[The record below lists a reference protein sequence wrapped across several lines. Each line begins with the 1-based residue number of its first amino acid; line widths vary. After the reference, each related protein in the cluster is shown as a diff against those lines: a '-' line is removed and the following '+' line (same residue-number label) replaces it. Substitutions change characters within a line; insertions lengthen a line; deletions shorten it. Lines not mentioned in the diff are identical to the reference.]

1 MSAATKISG
10 NAATCIKILNGLT
23 FDQLRWIFTSY
34 DESELV
40 QHEWDSSSVPFSD
53 NDNSTHLWS
62 ELNPSCAEEEI
73 RIAITDNESSNLL
86 FKELIFVGVDE
97 TFASNRKD
105 ASVNTTTNEDL
116 VQFILDSENAITFFG
131 LAFVIA
137 NINQELLSLVPVNIG
152 DEKSI
157 KASAASLEDGI
168 YPMSRRLYMN
178 LHDDEASL
186 QSTRGLL
193 EFGFSEAGD
202 AATKSVGLW
211 PIDQWEKLLMSTR
224 VQSASGIPLSEIE
237 AYCGPGGGA
246 ISIAG
251 SSTVFPVAQVWA
263 EIYSI
268 GCPGTVFTVEGGG
281 SSVGAGR
288 VCGNP
293 ALGPPVDIGDMSRQW
308 KDSEADVKEGYL
320 YHCKDPGE
328 TTRSAIQIDVA
339 IDGLTVAVKELGPAW
354 DCIQIL
360 GGLSIDQLRWIYSD
374 YTDSQLE
381 NSGWDP
387 KSLKNSDSNSQTHLW
402 NELDER
408 CPRFEIRIAG
418 ADDQSGTYEYFLESV
433 LTDHANGETF
443 DLNRP
448 GFGYKNSAVDEE
460 LVAYIEEFAESIS
473 YFGYSYYFANK
484 DLLSAVAISNSDGN
498 QVLPDS
504 ETIGNGLYSPL
515 ARRIFMN
522 LYNERDSLQHTAPFV
537 EFGLA
542 NAKLVEATG
551 YVAIPISDVDAMSDR
566 LRQVSQLE
574 GATSHGC
581 SLMRLLI
588 AGAIVGI
595 TLCVL

>member
-10 NAATCIKILNGLT
+10 NAAACINILNGLT

-34 DESELV
+34 DETQLIRNG
-40 QHEWDSSSVPFSD
+40 WNSSSVPFSD

-62 ELNPSCAEEEI
+62 ELNPSCPGEEI
-73 RIAITDNESSNLL
+73 RIAFTDDENSNHL
-86 FKELIFVGVDE
+86 FKELIFAGVDE
-97 TFASNRKD
+97 TFASNR
-105 ASVNTTTNEDL
+105 ALVNATTNEDL
-116 VQFILDSENAITFFG
+116 VQFILDNENAITYFG

-152 DEKSI
+152 EGKST
-157 KASAASLEDGI
+157 KASAASLGDGV
-168 YPMSRRLYMN
+168 YPMARRLYMN

-186 QSTRGLL
+186 RSTRGLL
-193 EFGFSEAGD
+193 DFGFSEAGD
-202 AATKSVGLW
+202 TATKSVGLW

-224 VQSASGIPLSEIE
+224 VQSASGIPLGEIGE
-237 AYCGPGGGA
+237 YCGPGGGA

-268 GCPGTVFTVEGGG
+268 GCPGTAFSVEGGG
-281 SSVGAGR
+281 SSVGASR
-288 VCGNP
+288 VCGDP
-293 ALGPPVDIGDMSRQW
+293 ALGTPVDIGNMSRQW
-308 KDSEADVKEGYL
+308 KDSEADAKGEYL
-320 YHCKDPGE
+320 YQCKDPGD
-328 TTRSAIQIDVA
+328 TDRSAIQIDVA

-354 DCIQIL
+354 DCIHLL

-381 NSGWDP
+381 GSGWDP
-387 KSLKNSDSNSQTHLW
+387 KSLKNSDNNSQTHLW

-408 CPRFEIRIAG
+408 CPRIEIRIAG
-418 ADDQSGTYEYFLESV
+418 ADDGSGTYEYFLESV

-460 LVAYIEEFAESIS
+460 LVAYINEFAESIS
-473 YFGYSYYFANK
+473 YFGYSYYFANM
-484 DLLSAVAISNSDGN
+484 DLLSAVAISNRDGK
-498 QVLPDS
+498 QVLPDP
-504 ETIGNGLYSPL
+504 ETIGNGLYNPL

-522 LYNERDSLQHTAPFV
+522 LYNERESLQHTAPFV
-537 EFGLA
+537 EFGLS
-542 NAKLVEATG
+542 NAKLVETTG
-551 YVAIPISDVDAMSDR
+551 YVAIPISDIDVMSDR
-566 LRQVSQLE
+566 LRQVSLLE

-581 SLMRLLI
+581 SLLVVLAI
-588 AGAIVGI
+588 AIVVI